1 MTEWNA
7 NTEKLIRD
15 VSDFVYRMTA
25 NVLDPNV
32 GTPSTIKHVFNERA
46 AAKTLYERATSEL
59 GIDLKGDWQGSIK
72 KVIDLAESNGSDAAD
87 KLKKVLPVAKQL
99 ADEFGFGPDT
109 EMGYLK
115 QVMTLNKIK
124 KKNIKLG

>member
-1 MTEWNA
+1 MTEWNPK
-7 NTEKLIRD
+7 TEKLIRD
-15 VSDFVYRMTA
+15 VSDFVYKMTGEL
-25 NVLDPNV
+25 LDPNV
-32 GTPSTIKHVFNERA
+32 GTASTIKHLFNERA
-46 AAKTLYERATSEL
+46 AAKSLYDRATSEL
-59 GIDLKGDWQGSIK
+59 GIDLRNDWQGSIK
-72 KVIDLAESNGSDAAD
+72 KVIDLAEANNSDAAD

-99 ADEFGFGPDT
+99 VDEFGFGPDT